1 LTTFLLIRHGL
12 TDAVDHRLAGI
23 APGTHLNE
31 VGRAQVARLVEQL
44 HHIALTAVVSS
55 PLERTRET
63 ADPIGRD
70 HGLDVETIP
79 GFLEYDVGAWTGMPF
94 VDLDANDAWHRFNA
108 VRSVT
113 RPERGE
119 LMLDVQ
125 HRSVNALLDLRSR
138 YADAVVAV
146 VSHGDVI
153 RAMLL
158 FALGM
163 PFDFYDRLVI
173 LPARISIVELS
184 AGAPRVLQVNGANAS
199 VIAEARESRILR
211 SGSPQ
216 SPSAFRR

>member
-1 LTTFLLIRHGL
+1 MTTFLLIRHGL
-12 TDAVDHRLAGI
+12 TDAVDHHLAGI

-44 HHIALTAVVSS
+44 HDIPLTAVVSS

-63 ADPIGRD
+63 AGPIGRD
-70 HGLDVETIP
+70 HGLEVQTIP
-79 GFLEYDVGAWTGMPF
+79 AFLEYDVGAWTGTAF

-113 RPERGE
+113 RPEAGE

-125 HRSVNALLDLRSR
+125 HRSVTALLELRAR
-138 YADAVVAV
+138 YAGGTVAV

-163 PFDFYDRLVI
+163 PFDFYSRLVI
-173 LPARISIVELS
+173 LPARISVIELS
-184 AGAPRVLQVNGANAS
+184 VEAPRVLQVNGDNAS
-199 VIAEARESRILR
+199 VLA
-211 SGSPQ
+211 
-216 SPSAFRR
+216 SAFSNQRSHATDEN

>member
-1 LTTFLLIRHGL
+1 MTTFLLIRHGL
-12 TDAVDHRLAGI
+12 TDAVDHFLAGI

-31 VGRAQVARLVEQL
+31 IGRMQVAQLVERL
-44 HHIALTAVVSS
+44 HGIPLTAIVAS

-70 HGLDVETIP
+70 HRLPVETSP
-79 GFLEYDVGAWTGMPF
+79 AFLEYDVGAWTGTVF
-94 VDLDANDAWHRFNA
+94 RDLDANESWHRFNA

-125 HRSVNALLDLRSR
+125 HRSVSALLDLQTR
-138 YADAVVAV
+138 DPDGIVAI

-163 PFDFYDRLVI
+163 PIDFYHRLEI
-173 LPARISIVELS
+173 QPARISIIKFS
-184 AGAPRVLQVNGANAS
+184 AEPPRVLQVNGDNAS
-199 VIAEARESRILR
+199 VIDR
-211 SGSPQ
+211 SGGFS
-216 SPSAFRR
+216 RRHEGTRRTAK

>member
-1 LTTFLLIRHGL
+1 MTTFLLIRHGL
-12 TDAVDHRLAGI
+12 TDAVNHYVAGV
-23 APGTHLNE
+23 APGTHLNDI
-31 VGRAQVARLVEQL
+31 GRTQVAQLVAHL
-44 HHIALTAVVSS
+44 HDIPLTAVVSS

-70 HGLDVETIP
+70 HDLAVQTDP
-79 GFLEYDVGAWTGMPF
+79 AFLEYDAGAWTGAMF
-94 VDLDANDAWHRFNA
+94 CDLDADASWQRFKA

-119 LMLDVQ
+119 LMLEVQ
-125 HRSVNALLDLRSR
+125 QRSVRALLNLHTR
-138 YADAVVAV
+138 YPDGIVAV

-163 PFDFYDRLVI
+163 PIDFYHRLEI

-184 AGAPRVLQVNGANAS
+184 TGPPRVLQMNGDNSS
-199 VIAEARESRILR
+199 VIA
-211 SGSPQ
+211 
-216 SPSAFRR
+216 